1 MTRRLRRTY
10 GILFLRFHDVEI
22 DVNVPEDARENI
34 NTGARHLV
42 IDTKAKRQYQEIIF
56 CFVCGVSVWVFVSV
70 FNFPLKRAHGFL
82 RPLTTLRS
90 KGKK

>member
-1 MTRRLRRTY
+1 M
-10 GILFLRFHDVEI
+10 
-22 DVNVPEDARENI
+22 
-34 NTGARHLV
+34 V

-56 CFVCGVSVWVFVSV
+56 CFVCGVCVWVFVSV
-70 FNFPLKRAHGFL
+70 FNCPLKRAHGFL